1 MCSFIRKIRGQRKFN
16 NTDSEKIYRTLNIN
30 ISCYS
35 RTIIVIIIGIEPIM
49 KLLIQFI
56 LASHLLSNPAYAYLD
71 PGVGSVI
78 LQAVIGATAV
88 AMTTVSLYWQKIKN
102 FFGID
107 KKKKTEK
114 KKE

>member
-1 MCSFIRKIRGQRKFN
+1 
-16 NTDSEKIYRTLNIN
+16 
-30 ISCYS
+30 
-35 RTIIVIIIGIEPIM
+35 M

-56 LASHLLSNPAYAYLD
+56 VASQLLSNPAYAYLD

-78 LQAVIGATAV
+78 LQAIIGGIAV
-88 AMTTVSLYWQKIKN
+88 GMTIVSIYWQKVKK

-114 KKE
+114 KE